1 MQKEWEEQSRLFE
14 DDSFCIITIWLY
26 AYLKSKACQITNG
39 DWTLNI
45 IPEKIMISHP

>member
-14 DDSFCIITIWLY
+14 DDSFCIITIWY
-26 AYLKSKACQITNG
+26 AYLKSRACQITNG

-45 IPEKIMISHP
+45 MPEKIMISHP